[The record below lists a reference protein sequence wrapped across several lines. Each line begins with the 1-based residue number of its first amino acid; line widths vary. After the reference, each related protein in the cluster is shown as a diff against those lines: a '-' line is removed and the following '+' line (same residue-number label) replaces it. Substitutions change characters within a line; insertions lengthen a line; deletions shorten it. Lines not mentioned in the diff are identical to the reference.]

1 MRLVR
6 PSNTFIFVMLRV
18 WFRHIEADTKIDVSL
33 RYNSTIRIRSCN
45 GNARHFISANESAEW
60 VDISTGQEPDIFC
73 SNNTDRHGVTSDKI
87 DDIVNGYMRA
97 TYSKQIDKF
106 AFENSLN
113 SIIRNFYA
121 KSSVHIYAEG
131 SISTCTTKIKL
142 CVSYYTDRLTY
153 LFRNNWIIYAQNQ
166 RSYWAYKNTDIEFN
180 CLSGPAKDAIKI

>member
-1 MRLVR
+1 MYYLRLVR
-6 PSNTFIFVMLRV
+6 PSNTIIFAMLQV
-18 WFRHIEADTKIDVSL
+18 LFHHIQADTKIDVSL

-73 SNNTDRHGVTSDKI
+73 STDTDRHGVTSDKI

-113 SIIRNFYA
+113 SIIRN
-121 KSSVHIYAEG
+121 
-131 SISTCTTKIKL
+131 
-142 CVSYYTDRLTY
+142 
-153 LFRNNWIIYAQNQ
+153 
-166 RSYWAYKNTDIEFN
+166 
-180 CLSGPAKDAIKI
+180 